1 MKHLEEL
8 TEVRAKRTWLLGEE
22 DRCSDISAF
31 LRMLA
36 WGVVKTGSQWLW
48 EELLGEFCDHPNTA
62 AMEKT
67 PCLCG
72 LKEMP
77 GVERRGLR
85 PRQSGESPWLWFRR

>member
-1 MKHLEEL
+1 MKHLEEV

-22 DRCSDISAF
+22 DSCSNIATF

-36 WGVVKTGSQWLW
+36 WAVVKTGSQWLW
-48 EELLGEFCDHPNTA
+48 EEPLDKFCGHPNTA
-62 AMEKT
+62 AVEKT

-72 LKEMP
+72 LKKTP

-85 PRQSGESPWLWFRR
+85 PRQSEENPWLWFKR